1 MMKSG
6 WQAPLAVLLVVI
18 LFASFNAK
26 PMTSAA
32 DIAAWVQG
40 IGSLLAIIAAIGIY
54 AKQYK
59 DKQAD
64 DENETRA
71 FVEAIRE
78 EVQAAWDGYI
88 TEIHPMLQALPDG
101 QAFEVVYP
109 VSTETFPIYENGA
122 SMVGKIDDPELR
134 RMIVK
139 TYSLARG
146 LISSFQL
153 NNSLLTER
161 KQLFLLYFQ
170 PNRNE
175 VLEAHTIALRNYAAK
190 LKERDRWITEAAE
203 ALLVRTSQWLAS
215 HHPAH

>member
-1 MMKSG
+1 MKAG
-6 WQAPLAVLLVVI
+6 WQAPLAVLVVVI
-18 LFASFNAK
+18 LFAAFGAK
-26 PMTSAA
+26 PMQSAA

-40 IGSLLAIIAAIGIY
+40 VGSLLAIIAAIVIY

-78 EVQAAWDGYI
+78 EVQAAWDGYS
-88 TEIHPMLQALPDG
+88 TEIHPALLALPDG
-101 QAFEVVYP
+101 QPFNVVYP

-134 RMIVK
+134 RTIVK

-146 LISSFQL
+146 LISTFQL
-153 NNSLLTER
+153 NNSLLTEY
-161 KQLFLLYFQ
+161 KQLSLLYFQ
-170 PNRNE
+170 SNRNE
-175 VLEAHTIALRNYAAK
+175 VLETHAIVVRDYAAK
-190 LKERDRWITEAAE
+190 LKERDRWITEAVA
-203 ALLVRTSQWLAS
+203 ALLLRTNQWLAS
-215 HHPAH
+215 HPAR

>member
-1 MMKSG
+1 MKDG
-6 WQAPLAVLLVVI
+6 WQAPLAALVVVI
-18 LFASFNAK
+18 LFAAFGAK
-26 PMTSAA
+26 PMQSAA

-40 IGSLLAIIAAIGIY
+40 VGSLLAIIAAVGIY

-78 EVQAAWDGYI
+78 EVQAAWDGYSA
-88 TEIHPMLQALPDG
+88 EIHPALLALSDG
-101 QAFEVVYP
+101 QPFNVVYP

-134 RMIVK
+134 RIIVK

-146 LISSFQL
+146 LILTFQH
-153 NNSLLTER
+153 NNSLLTEY
-161 KQLFLLYFQ
+161 KQLSLLYFQ
-170 PNRNE
+170 PNRDE
-175 VLEAHTIALRNYAAK
+175 VLQAHARAVCDYAVK
-190 LKERDRWITEAAE
+190 LKERDRWITEAVD
-203 ALLVRTSQWLAS
+203 ALFVRTNQWLAS
-215 HHPAH
+215 HRAC